1 MAVSSSL
8 DNVDSRL
15 VSFFQD
21 LKRTL
26 PGVYVFESRRSWARQ
41 AELYAACKAGTGSC
55 PAAAP
60 GSSAHQFGKALD
72 INGFSAVENR
82 KSIESVLVRHPD
94 IEWGVD
100 WKQSD
105 PPHFQ
110 IRNWRKGLG
119 PSFSEIIIDGG
130 YWVWIVIAII
140 LIYILNR

>member
-1 MAVSSSL
+1 MAINSL
-8 DNVDSRL
+8 ENVDPRL
-15 VSFFQD
+15 VLFFQD

-41 AELYAACKAGTGSC
+41 AKLYAACKAGTGSC

-72 INGFSAVENR
+72 INGFSAERDR

-94 IEWGVD
+94 IEWGID

-110 IRNWRKGLG
+110 IRNWSKGL
-119 PSFSEIIIDGG
+119 SFGDKFFDGG
-130 YWVWIVIAII
+130 FWVWIVIAIVI
-140 LIYILNR
+140 IYFLNR

>member
-1 MAVSSSL
+1 MAVINSL
-8 DNVDSRL
+8 ENVDSRL

-82 KSIESVLVRHPD
+82 KSIESVLVRHSD

-110 IRNWRKGLG
+110 IRNWSKGI
-119 PSFSEIIIDGG
+119 SFGDKFFDGG
-130 YWVWIVIAII
+130 FWVWIVIAII
-140 LIYILNR
+140 IILYLNR

>member
-26 PGVYVFESRRSWARQ
+26 PNVYIFESRRSWARQ

-119 PSFSEIIIDGG
+119 PSFSEIIIGG
-130 YWVWIVIAII
+130 FWVWIVIAII